1 MPRSAT
7 DSPSTDETLMARV
20 ALGDQAAFA
29 LLVKAH
35 LPRAYSIARRVL
47 REQADAE
54 DAAQEAFIRLWTH
67 AHQWQAGRSSF
78 STWFYRI
85 VVNASLDHARR
96 QRSRQEILDGEALLD
111 ALLDPQADL
120 HSSTAQ
126 AREAAALHGAVQRL
140 PAQQRM
146 AVVLCYLEEHSN
158 PHAAQ
163 LMGLHLKALEGL
175 LGRARKQLRGWLGR
189 LHQEDL

>member
-1 MPRSAT
+1 MPNLVPAA
-7 DSPSTDETLMARV
+7 PITDEALMARV

-29 LLVKAH
+29 QLVESH

-47 REQADAE
+47 SQQADAE
-54 DAAQEAFIRLWTH
+54 DAAQEAFTRIWTH

-78 STWFYRI
+78 STWLYRI
-85 VVNASLDHARR
+85 VVNTSLDHARR
-96 QRSRQEILDGEALLD
+96 QRSRREINDGETLLTE
-111 ALLDPQADL
+111 LLDPQADL
-120 HSSTAQ
+120 HSSHGQ
-126 AREAAALHGAVQRL
+126 AREAAALHQAVQRL

-158 PHAAQ
+158 PQAAQ

-175 LGRARKQLRGWLGR
+175 LGRARKQLRSWLGHR
-189 LHQEDL
+189 HQEDV